1 MQGAHFE
8 AEKLKVKL
16 IEKFQLRRSSWRR
29 KEKVPRNVQRNDTWE
44 IKRGVQQQKKT
55 RKIVNAQ
62 IVNVLKHSIF
72 FFSQQLRHTAV
83 N

>member
-62 IVNVLKHSIF
+62 IVNVLKHSLLLQ
-72 FFSQQLRHTAV
+72 STTKAHGGEH
-83 N
+83 